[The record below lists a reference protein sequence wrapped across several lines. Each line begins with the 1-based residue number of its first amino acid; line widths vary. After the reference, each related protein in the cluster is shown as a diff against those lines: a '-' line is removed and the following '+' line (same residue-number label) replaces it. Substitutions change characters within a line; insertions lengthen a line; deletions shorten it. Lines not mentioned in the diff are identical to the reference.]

1 MSRRIAAV
9 TLALAAVACSPTA
22 ESGPPRST
30 LVIGLDISGSFRR
43 NPNFNGAIDF
53 AAVYIYGHLHGVGG
67 LRENTAIFVGELG
80 GERPGQA
87 KVFHPI
93 QDLTGLSVEQIAAA
107 LRAWFPQ
114 EDPITDFNA
123 FFQRAALHVKR
134 NNLVLAP
141 LNVVLFSDGE
151 PDYPGAVRLTP
162 EERYKR
168 VDMSPLEYLSRNVTV
183 RLLYADPPIA
193 QLWERRV
200 PRKRVRLWT
209 QDSEVMKGWRRH
221 MVDGVPMEKQDSLWS
236 WVQNVVDVRVK
247 RERVL

>member
-1 MSRRIAAV
+1 MKGRVPALV
-9 TLALAAVACSPTA
+9 LALGVVACSPSERA
-22 ESGPPRST
+22 APPRST
-30 LVIGLDISGSFRR
+30 LVIGLDISGSFRH
-43 NPNFNGAIDF
+43 NSAFSGAIDF
-53 AAVYIYGHLHGVGG
+53 AALYIYCHLNGLGG
-67 LRENTAIFVGELG
+67 LQRNTAIFVGELG

-93 QDLTGLSVEQIAAA
+93 QDLSGLSPDQISAN

-123 FFQRAALHVKR
+123 FFQRAALHVRR
-134 NNLVLAP
+134 NNLILAP

-151 PDYPGAVRLTP
+151 PDYPGAGRLTAD
-162 EERYKR
+162 ERYKR
-168 VDMSPLEYLSRNVTV
+168 VDLSPLEYLSRNVTV
-183 RLLYADPPIA
+183 RLLYADPPVA

-221 MVDGVPMEKQDSLWS
+221 MVDGVPMERQDSIWS
-236 WVQNVVDVRVK
+236 WVQQVVDVRVR

>member
-1 MSRRIAAV
+1 MRRRA
-9 TLALAAVACSPTA
+9 LALALALGVVGCQPSGK
-22 ESGPPRST
+22 EGPPRST
-30 LVIGLDISGSFRR
+30 LVIGLDISGSFHR
-43 NPNFNGAIDF
+43 NPNFPGAIEF
-53 AAVYIYGHLHGVGG
+53 AALYIYGHLNGVGG
-67 LRENTAIFVGELG
+67 LQQNTAIFVGELG

-93 QDLTGLSVEQIAAA
+93 QDLSGKSPAQIAAD

-123 FFQRAALHVKR
+123 FFQRAALHVRR

-151 PDYPGAVRLTP
+151 PDYPGAGRLS
-162 EERYKR
+162 EDDRYKR

-193 QLWERRV
+193 QLWERKV

-209 QDSEVMKGWRRH
+209 QDAEVMKGWRRH
-221 MVDGVPMEKQDSLWS
+221 MVDGVPMERQDSLWS
-236 WVQNVVDVRVK
+236 WVQNVVDVRVR

>member
-1 MSRRIAAV
+1 K
-9 TLALAAVACSPTA
+9 SPA
-22 ESGPPRST
+22 
-30 LVIGLDISGSFRR
+30 
-43 NPNFNGAIDF
+43 
-53 AAVYIYGHLHGVGG
+53 
-67 LRENTAIFVGELG
+67 
-80 GERPGQA
+80 
-87 KVFHPI
+87 
-93 QDLTGLSVEQIAAA
+93 QIASD

-151 PDYPGAVRLTP
+151 PDYPGAGRLSV
-162 EERYKR
+162 EDKYKR
-168 VDMSPLEYLSRNVTV
+168 VDLSPLEYLSRNVTA

-193 QLWERRV
+193 QLWENKV

-221 MVDGVPMEKQDSLWS
+221 VVDGVPMEKQDSLWS
-236 WVQNVVDVRVK
+236 WVQNVVDVRV
-247 RERVL
+247 RRGRVLGDGRRQTSDVSPARGCGD

>member
-1 MSRRIAAV
+1 MRRRVAA
-9 TLALAAVACSPTA
+9 LALALSVVACSPSQRA
-22 ESGPPRST
+22 ETPRST

-43 NPNFNGAIDF
+43 NPSFNGAIEF
-53 AAVYIYGHLHGVGG
+53 AALYIYGHLNGVGG
-67 LRENTAIFVGELG
+67 LQPNTAIFVGELG

-93 QDLTGLSVEQIAAA
+93 QDLTGKSPTQIAAD

-123 FFQRAALHVKR
+123 FFQRAALHVRR
-134 NNLVLAP
+134 NNLILAP

-151 PDYPGAVRLTP
+151 PDYSGAGRLTAD
-162 EERYKR
+162 ERYKR
-168 VDMSPLEYLSRNVTV
+168 VDLSPLEYLSRNVTV
-183 RLLYADPPIA
+183 RLLYADPPVA
-193 QLWERRV
+193 QLWERKV

-221 MVDGVPMEKQDSLWS
+221 MVDGVSMQRQDSLWS
-236 WVQNVVDVRVK
+236 WVQNVVDVRVR